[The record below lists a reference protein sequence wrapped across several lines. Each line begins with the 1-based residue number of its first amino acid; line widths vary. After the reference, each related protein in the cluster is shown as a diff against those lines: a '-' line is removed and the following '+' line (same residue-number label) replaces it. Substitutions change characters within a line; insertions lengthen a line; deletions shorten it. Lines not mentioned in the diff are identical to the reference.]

1 MKSLKISSKL
11 FLTHT
16 AIGLVVLLVL
26 STGFYIVMR
35 DALIQR
41 TIDQLSSINILK
53 NDLIKE
59 HFRRSHNDLQ
69 ALELEHKFL
78 GIYQSIAQDAQN
90 KSKSTNTEFGEI
102 SELLKVYEF
111 KNLYLLDTNF
121 QSLFSTKEKNLYPL
135 SKESLESL
143 LGTKGNL
150 FQIIDASAY
159 SESKETLLYYYIP
172 IVDENQVVGSIL
184 VEEDFQKIQDIL
196 LENTGMGNTGESY
209 FVAGD
214 YRLRSTSRFFP
225 DVPPLTISVDTE
237 SIRNAFQGLS
247 KDHII
252 ADYRG
257 KKVLSVQRQ
266 IENTT
271 LDWMLISEMDFDE
284 AMAPIIELR
293 NYLIGITLIILL
305 LIVLITY
312 FLSNAIA
319 RPILE
324 LKNIVFTLSKGIIPN
339 QTPLTS
345 TTDEIIQI
353 TKAINELTDGLKR
366 TTDFA
371 QEIGSGNF
379 KTSFKTLSDFDM
391 LGQALLH
398 MRDELLILR
407 ERETKLEREKAIALL
422 QGQEKERRRIIQEL
436 HDGVGQMLTVIRM
449 QVDSLEADNESKA
462 EIKNQINNTVNEV
475 KRISYNVMPHAL
487 IDYGLEAALRGLCDH
502 VKKYSSITVDFQYV
516 KDIDRS
522 LTFEMSI
529 AIFRIVQEA
538 LTNIVKHAHATKV
551 SLHVLDKE
559 DEVYVVVEDN
569 GRGFVESE
577 VLKKDGLGLRNIR
590 ERANL
595 LDGYTEIHSS
605 SKGTS
610 IEVHIPIPTT

>member
-1 MKSLKISSKL
+1 
-11 FLTHT
+11 
-16 AIGLVVLLVL
+16 
-26 STGFYIVMR
+26 MR

-41 TIDQLSSINILK
+41 TIDQLLSINILK

-59 HFRRSHNDLQ
+59 HFRRSRNDLQ

-78 GIYQSIAQDAQN
+78 GLYQSLAQDAPN
-90 KSKSTNTEFGEI
+90 KSKSAKNEFGEI

-121 QSLFSTKEKNLYPL
+121 QVLFSTKEENVYPL
-135 SKESLESL
+135 LKKSADSL
-143 LGTKGNL
+143 LRSERNL

-159 SESKETLLYYYIP
+159 SASKKTLLYYYIP
-172 IVDENQVVGSIL
+172 IVDKNQVVGSIW
-184 VEEDFQKIQDIL
+184 VEEDFQKVQDIL

-209 FVAGD
+209 IAAGD

-225 DVPPLTISVDTE
+225 DVPPLTIKVDTE
-237 SIRNAFQGLS
+237 AIRNAFRGLS
-247 KDHII
+247 EDHII
-252 ADYRG
+252 DDYRG
-257 KKVLSVQRQ
+257 KKVLSVQRP
-266 IENTT
+266 IENAT
-271 LDWMLISEMDFDE
+271 LEWMLISEMDFDE

-293 NYLIGITLIILL
+293 NYLIGTTLIILL
-305 LIVLITY
+305 LIVLITF

-324 LKNIVFTLSKGIIPN
+324 LKNTVFSLSKGIIPN

-345 TTDEIIQI
+345 STDEIIQI
-353 TKAINELTDGLKR
+353 TRAINELTDGLKR

-379 KTSFKTLSDFDM
+379 KTSFKTLSDSDM

-407 ERETKLEREKAIALL
+407 EKEIKLDREKAIALL
-422 QGQEKERRRIIQEL
+422 QGQENERRRIIQEL

-449 QVDSLEADNESKA
+449 QVDRFEGDSELKA
-462 EIKNQINNTVNEV
+462 EIKNQINNTVDEV

-502 VKKYSSITVDFQYV
+502 VKKYSSITVDFTYV
-516 KDIDRS
+516 KDIDRL

-529 AIFRIVQEA
+529 ALFRIVQEA

-559 DEVYVVVEDN
+559 DEIYVVVEDN
-569 GRGFVESE
+569 GKGFVESE

-590 ERANL
+590 ERAKL
-595 LDGYTEIHSS
+595 LDGYAEIHSS
-605 SKGTS
+605 NEGTS

>member
-1 MKSLKISSKL
+1 
-11 FLTHT
+11 
-16 AIGLVVLLVL
+16 
-26 STGFYIVMR
+26 MR

-345 TTDEIIQI
+345 STDEIIQI

-407 ERETKLEREKAIALL
+407 EKETKLEREKAIALL

-529 AIFRIVQEA
+529 ALFRIVQEA